1 MRLSRYVLL
10 AFASALL
17 LQARGVAR
25 ADEVDDYV
33 RGEMRRRHTPAVALL
48 VMRDGRVLKQKAYG
62 LANVELNVPASEET
76 LFQIA
81 SITKTFTAVG
91 IMSLV
96 EEGKFSLDDGVR
108 KILPTLPAS
117 WGGVKIRH
125 LLSHTSG
132 LPDVS
137 LGDDTDAVI
146 AETRPEALKKLARMP
161 FKSRPGA
168 KWSYNETGYVLL
180 GMIIEKVSGL
190 SYEEFMARRFFRPL
204 GMTRTIFGDDR
215 AVVAGR
221 ASMYTRYER
230 QADEAPSPEGLWTYR
245 NIYPSYTYMG
255 AGLNTNVSD
264 LSKWDAALSEGRILK
279 PQTLEEMWRPV
290 RLNDG
295 RVFHLEKNLAYSNG
309 WLVYELPGHRAVGH
323 SGSDA
328 TSYIRFLDDRLTVAV
343 LTNCQGADP
352 DSLALGVAAF
362 YIPALGRD

>member
-1 MRLSRYVLL
+1 MRLRLFLISVAL
-10 AFASALL
+10 ATL
-17 LQARGVAR
+17 LQASGVAR

-33 RGEMRRRHTPAVALL
+33 RREIRRRHIPAAAVL
-48 VMRDGRVLKQKAYG
+48 VMRDGRVVKQSAYG
-62 LANVELNVPASEET
+62 LANVELSVPASDET

-108 KILPTLPAS
+108 KLLPNLPVS
-117 WGGVKIRH
+117 WAGVKVRH

-137 LGDDTDAVI
+137 LGDDTDEVI
-146 AETRPEALKKLARMP
+146 AETLPEALRKLARMP

-204 GMTRTIFGDDR
+204 GMTRTLYGDDR
-215 AVVAGR
+215 AVVQGR

-230 QADEAPSPEGLWTYR
+230 QTDEGPSPEGLWTYR
-245 NIYPSYTYMG
+245 NIYPPYTYMG

-264 LSKWDAALSEGRILK
+264 LSKWDTALSEGRILK
-279 PQTLEEMWRPV
+279 PSTLEEMWRPV
-290 RLNDG
+290 TLNDG
-295 RVFHLEKNLAYSNG
+295 RVFHLEKNLAYANG

-352 DSLALGVAAF
+352 DSLALGVASL
-362 YIPALGRD
+362 YIPALGHD

>member
-1 MRLSRYVLL
+1 MRLRLCVLL
-10 AFASALL
+10 SVALSL
-17 LQARGVAR
+17 PPQARGVAR

-33 RGEMRRRHTPAVALL
+33 RGEMRRRHIPAAAVL

-62 LANVELNVPASEET
+62 LASVELGVNASEET

-96 EEGKFSLDDGVR
+96 EQGKFSLDDSVR
-108 KILPTLPAS
+108 KLLPNLPAS
-117 WGGVKIRH
+117 WGGVKVRH
-125 LLSHTSG
+125 LLAHTSG

-137 LGDDTDAVI
+137 LGDDTDEVI

-161 FKSRPGA
+161 FNSRPGA

-180 GMIIEKVSGL
+180 GMIIEKVTGL
-190 SYEEFMARRFFRPL
+190 AYEEFMARRFFRPL
-204 GMTRTIFGDDR
+204 GMTRTVFGDDR

-230 QADEAPSPEGLWTYR
+230 QSDSAPSPEGLWTYR

-255 AGLNTNVSD
+255 AGLNTNVID
-264 LSKWDAALSEGRILK
+264 LSKWDAALYEGRILK
-279 PQTLEEMWRPV
+279 PSTLEEMWRPA
-290 RLNDG
+290 RLSGG
-295 RVFHLEKNLAYSNG
+295 RVFHLEKNLAYANG

-352 DSLALGVAAF
+352 DSLALGIAAL
-362 YIPALGRD
+362 YVPALGRD